1 VSSVAPAQSTIA
13 DAYARAYVTERPG
26 SSVAAPRAPS
36 LAAKRRILQLL
47 AYVVLGFAI
56 GIALA
61 VTAPLAVGFKSFTVL
76 SGSMEPVISTGDVIV
91 VKRIS
96 ASDARIGDVVS
107 FRLPEDPNRILS
119 HRVTRIRA
127 AGGSVA
133 FVTQGDANTG
143 VERWEVPTNGTIG
156 RVEFHV
162 PKLGYITNRVGSP
175 FGKLAFLVLPAVLL
189 AASELYKIWRPRSG
203 TSGDAA
209 RE

>member
-1 VSSVAPAQSTIA
+1 MSTVAPGQTAIA
-13 DAYARAYVTERPG
+13 DAYARAYVTER
-26 SSVAAPRAPS
+26 ARAPFVPSRAPS
-36 LAAKRRILQLL
+36 LAGKKRALQIL
-47 AYVVLGFAI
+47 AYVVLGFSI

-61 VTAPLAVGFKSFTVL
+61 VTAPLAFGFKSFTVL

-96 ASDARIGDVVS
+96 ASDAQIGDVVS

-127 AGGSVA
+127 AAGSIA

-143 VERWEVPTNGTIG
+143 VERWQVPANGTIG
-156 RVEFHV
+156 RVEFHI
-162 PKLGYITNRVGSP
+162 PRLGYVTNRVGSP
-175 FGKLAFLVLPAVLL
+175 VGRLAFLVLPAMLL
-189 AASELYKIWRPRSG
+189 AVSELYKIWRPRPR